1 MKFFKNI
8 AARVLRFTSTRLLER
23 NFIGYSVYLE
33 RIIYN
38 IRGDDVAFRRI
49 IRFGKNEFTL
59 FATQLL
65 SDKGVAYFDTM
76 MRGLMDRNVVS
87 SNVDFKYAPIDVD
100 TRERVQD
107 VDRVVAGFNSMFNET
122 LGINSFFSDS
132 QISLINKTAFFL
144 LKDKHPNKA
153 LHYGERLNA
162 ASLNKVTQRYLANC
176 FFRLGDISKA
186 IQLLD
191 VYPEW
196 NKAYIDRY
204 KSLRELA
211 RNGFEQYPLYS
222 QKKAAAKQDVV
233 YLLHNSLPYFSGG
246 YATRS
251 NGVIGGIKTNG
262 WDISAVSRLGFP
274 NDTKKGPAKNRIETI
289 DGIDYSLL
297 VDDEFNVYKTPLSD
311 YLIAYGEALY
321 QKLKENPPKVIH
333 AASFFMNG
341 IAAVYAARKLGCK
354 AVYEI
359 RGLNELS
366 KMSDQPHWAGSEH
379 YRMMVRMETQAALDA
394 DRVFTLTQA
403 LKDEF
408 VNRGVA
414 ADKITVL
421 PNGVHSS
428 RFSPMMP
435 SKKLAKKLSLKG
447 EVIIGFVGSFVD
459 YEGLDLLMK
468 AVSNIKGK
476 TKIPFKVV
484 MVGDGT
490 CHAEIVDLSK
500 RLKLAN
506 VVQFTGRVPHHDV
519 EEYYSLIDICP
530 FPRKGLPVCEMV
542 SPLKPFEAMAM
553 EKAVLSSNVSALA
566 EIVSDNETGL
576 LFEKDNIESLS
587 EKLKLLIDDAD
598 LRKQL
603 GTAAREWVVKER
615 DWQAIGA
622 RVDHVYKELL

>member
-1 MKFFKNI
+1 MELSKALYKAINHLVFFLFKDKRPDI
-8 AARVLRFTSTRLLER
+8 AVKYGIEAYKHKPSEVMARYVANAFFRAGDIASALSWFSLHP
-23 NFIGYSVYLE
+23 NF
-33 RIIYN
+33 N
-38 IRGDDVAFRRI
+38 
-49 IRFGKNEFTL
+49 K
-59 FATQLL
+59 
-65 SDKGVAYFDTM
+65 K
-76 MRGLMDRNVVS
+76 
-87 SNVDFKYAPIDVD
+87 
-100 TRERVQD
+100 
-107 VDRVVAGFNSMFNET
+107 
-122 LGINSFFSDS
+122 
-132 QISLINKTAFFL
+132 QISQYGS
-144 LKDKHPNKA
+144 LKN
-153 LHYGERLNA
+153 
-162 ASLNKVTQRYLANC
+162 
-176 FFRLGDISKA
+176 
-186 IQLLD
+186 LLD
-191 VYPEW
+191 NGFTRYPE
-196 NKAYIDRY
+196 NPINNIK
-204 KSLRELA
+204 LNTGRE
-211 RNGFEQYPLYS
+211 
-222 QKKAAAKQDVV
+222 VV

-251 NGVIGGIKTNG
+251 NGVIGGIKING
-262 WDISAVSRLGFP
+262 WDISAISRLGFP
-274 NDTKKGPAKNRIETI
+274 NDTKKGPARNRIETI
-289 DGIDYSLL
+289 DGINYSLL

-321 QKLKENPPKVIH
+321 QKLKGNPPKVIH

-379 YRMMVRMETQAALDA
+379 YQMMVRMETQAALDA
-394 DRVFTLTQA
+394 DKVFTLTQA

-408 VNRGVA
+408 VNRGVEA
-414 ADKITVL
+414 EKITVL
-421 PNGVHSS
+421 PNGVHSN
-428 RFSPMMP
+428 RFSPMIP

-447 EVIIGFVGSFVD
+447 EVVIGFVGSFVD
-459 YEGLDLLMK
+459 YEGLDLLME

-476 TKIPFKVV
+476 TKTPFKVL

-490 CHAEIVDLSK
+490 CHTEIVDLSK

-506 VVQFTGRVPHHDV
+506 IVQFTGRVPHHDV

-603 GTAAREWVVKER
+603 GVAARQWVVKER